1 MKLIY
6 QYLRT
11 YYYKS
16 GSEQF
21 FLYKSYSFDLFSTLL
36 KIPPR
41 IIKINYHKMHNF
53 IFMPLL
59 LFLFTTAIGHEY
71 SYGQSARNKLSSF
84 EKWLEGDYMTGTWN
98 GFRTKLNHR
107 GINPFGYYNA
117 TFLGNP
123 AGGISRGFEYAGLIT
138 ARLSFDLERILNLNG
153 LKFTVS
159 GSRVSGKSLTNDHI
173 GNIFNVSQVF
183 NFSSDSGFNANSLRL
198 FQFFLEQS
206 LFENKLNIAV
216 GRMGTGD
223 EFATSHIYGYYV
235 NVAFNGNPG
244 SIIIN
249 LPTFT
254 SDPFATWG
262 TRLKLKLKDNLY
274 FKTGIYNADPDIVN
288 INNNGLNFSLNGGV
302 LIIGE
307 AGYHKKSRIFNKDLP
322 GNFKIG
328 AYLDTGEF
336 EDLNNPE
343 NSRSDNYGFYLL
355 SDQMFYRENSFDN
368 QGLLIFSV
376 FTLAPQKEI
385 NTFPFFFSNGI
396 QYRGL
401 IPNRNHDVVVFGL
414 AYGNFS
420 SDLAG
425 QDFEMIIELT
435 YALQLTN
442 WFLIQPDFQYVIH
455 PNGDQN
461 INNAFVLGMQLQV
474 EL

>member
-1 MKLIY
+1 MHNVL
-6 QYLRT
+6 L
-11 YYYKS
+11 
-16 GSEQF
+16 F
-21 FLYKSYSFDLFSTLL
+21 VLYSFLITST
-36 KIPPR
+36 
-41 IIKINYHKMHNF
+41 
-53 IFMPLL
+53 
-59 LFLFTTAIGHEY
+59 IGQEY
-71 SYGQSARNKLSSF
+71 AYSQNVRSNKSSF

-98 GFRTKLNHR
+98 GFRTKLNHS

-123 AGGISRGFEYAGLIT
+123 AGGISKGFDYAGLLT
-138 ARLSFDLERILNLNG
+138 VGLTFDLEKILKLNG

-198 FQFFLEQS
+198 FQLFLEQS
-206 LFENKLNIAV
+206 LFEDKLNIAV
-216 GRMGTGD
+216 GRMATGD
-223 EFATSHIYGYYV
+223 EFATSYIYGYYV
-235 NVAFNGNPG
+235 NLAFNGNPG
-244 SIIIN
+244 SLIIN

-262 TRLKLKLKDNLY
+262 TRLKLKLKDNLD
-274 FKTGIYNADPDIVN
+274 FKAGIYNANPDIVN

-307 AGYHKKSRIFNKDLP
+307 AGYHKKSRIFNKNLP

-328 AYLDTGEF
+328 AYLDTGKLEKF
-336 EDLNNPE
+336 KNPQ
-343 NSRSDNYGFYLL
+343 NSKSNNYGFYLL
-355 SDQMFYRENSFDN
+355 TDQMFYRENSFDN

-401 IPNRNHDVVVFGL
+401 IPNRDNDVAVFGL
-414 AYGNFS
+414 AYGDFS
-420 SDLAG
+420 SDLKD
-425 QDFEMIIELT
+425 QDFEMIIEIN
-435 YALQLTN
+435 YALQLTD
-442 WFLIQPDFQYVIH
+442 WFLLQPDIQYVIH
-455 PNGDQN
+455 PDGNQN